1 MSIHEPFGLFF
12 GGSQS
17 CTVLRNTTSYDLH
30 TTSAVNGFR
39 RVAIEV
45 EAGHLGCAWQGTDL
59 ELPRTALLG
68 VAGVALS

>member
-1 MSIHEPFGLFF
+1 MG
-12 GGSQS
+12 
-17 CTVLRNTTSYDLH
+17 